1 MKKQLLKLVSF
12 LFLFTFVATNY
23 LLSETILISDKIKII
38 DGDTILL
45 DNKKIRFSGIDAPE
59 TKFKG
64 KQQFCLKNKK
74 KINCGK
80 ISKDSL
86 TEKIINKK
94 LKCLIEPQKDYFGRY
109 LGEWASQILGYDEE
123 KKNQYIQDVIKAD
136 FAEAG
141 DEDVYRKLYG
151 DLKDKNISE
160 DQIRKK
166 MQECNE
172 KATTEVS

>member
-23 LLSETILISDKIKII
+23 LLSEIILISDNTKII

-64 KQQFCLKNKK
+64 KQQFCIKNKK

-80 ISKDSL
+80 FH
-86 TEKIINKK
+86 KILLQKK
-94 LKCLIEPQKDYFGRY
+94 L
-109 LGEWASQILGYDEE
+109 
-123 KKNQYIQDVIKAD
+123 
-136 FAEAG
+136 
-141 DEDVYRKLYG
+141 
-151 DLKDKNISE
+151 
-160 DQIRKK
+160 
-166 MQECNE
+166 
-172 KATTEVS
+172 

>member
-80 ISKDSL
+80 ISKNFL
-86 TEKIINKK
+86 TEKIVNKSTK
-94 LKCLIEPQKDYFGRY
+94 LTDFSSCFFITFLHFFSNIF
-109 LGEWASQILGYDEE
+109 LGY
-123 KKNQYIQDVIKAD
+123 IFV
-136 FAEAG
+136 F
-141 DEDVYRKLYG
+141 
-151 DLKDKNISE
+151 
-160 DQIRKK
+160 
-166 MQECNE
+166 
-172 KATTEVS
+172 

>member
-23 LLSETILISDKIKII
+23 LLSETILISDNIKII

-64 KQQFCLKNKK
+64 KQQFCLENKK

-80 ISKDSL
+80 ISKNSL

-109 LGEWASQILGYDEE
+109 LGECFINNESVSAYMVRNGLAFDYPKYS
-123 KKNQYIQDVIKAD
+123 KKKYFK
-136 FAEAG
+136 
-141 DEDVYRKLYG
+141 
-151 DLKDKNISE
+151 
-160 DQIRKK
+160 DQIYAKNNKLGLWSMEFDYPWIWRK
-166 MQECNE
+166 NNR
-172 KATTEVS
+172 

>member
-74 KINCGK
+74 KLIVEKFQK
-80 ISKDSL
+80 IFL
-86 TEKIINKK
+86 LKK
-94 LKCLIEPQKDYFGRY
+94 LEI
-109 LGEWASQILGYDEE
+109 
-123 KKNQYIQDVIKAD
+123 KN
-136 FAEAG
+136 
-141 DEDVYRKLYG
+141 
-151 DLKDKNISE
+151 
-160 DQIRKK
+160 
-166 MQECNE
+166 
-172 KATTEVS
+172 

>member
-64 KQQFCLKNKK
+64 KQQFCLKKK
-74 KINCGK
+74 KKLIVEKFQK
-80 ISKDSL
+80 IL
-86 TEKIINKK
+86 LRKK
-94 LKCLIEPQKDYFGRY
+94 L
-109 LGEWASQILGYDEE
+109 
-123 KKNQYIQDVIKAD
+123 
-136 FAEAG
+136 
-141 DEDVYRKLYG
+141 
-151 DLKDKNISE
+151 
-160 DQIRKK
+160 
-166 MQECNE
+166 
-172 KATTEVS
+172 

>member
-74 KINCGK
+74 KLIVEKFQK
-80 ISKDSL
+80 IL
-86 TEKIINKK
+86 FQKK
-94 LKCLIEPQKDYFGRY
+94 L
-109 LGEWASQILGYDEE
+109 
-123 KKNQYIQDVIKAD
+123 
-136 FAEAG
+136 
-141 DEDVYRKLYG
+141 
-151 DLKDKNISE
+151 
-160 DQIRKK
+160 
-166 MQECNE
+166 
-172 KATTEVS
+172 

>member
-64 KQQFCLKNKK
+64 KQQFCINNK
-74 KINCGK
+74 
-80 ISKDSL
+80 
-86 TEKIINKK
+86 EKIINKK

-109 LGEWASQILGYDEE
+109 LGECFINNESVSAYMVRNGLAFDYPKYS
-123 KKNQYIQDVIKAD
+123 KKKYSK
-136 FAEAG
+136 
-141 DEDVYRKLYG
+141 
-151 DLKDKNISE
+151 
-160 DQIRKK
+160 DQIYAKNNKLGLWSMEFDYPWIWRK
-166 MQECNE
+166 NNR
-172 KATTEVS
+172 

>member
-1 MKKQLLKLVSF
+1 MKLRTYQNQV
-12 LFLFTFVATNY
+12 
-23 LLSETILISDKIKII
+23 LSETILISDKIKII

-64 KQQFCLKNKK
+64 KQQFCLKSKK

-80 ISKDSL
+80 ISKNSL

-109 LGEWASQILGYDEE
+109 LGECFINNDS
-123 KKNQYIQDVIKAD
+123 
-136 FAEAG
+136 
-141 DEDVYRKLYG
+141 
-151 DLKDKNISE
+151 ISAYMVRNGLAF
-160 DQIRKK
+160 DYPKS
-166 MQECNE
+166 
-172 KATTEVS
+172 VSYTHLTLPTIPTV

>member
-23 LLSETILISDKIKII
+23 LLSETILISDNIKII

-64 KQQFCLKNKK
+64 KQQFCLKNKT

-80 ISKDSL
+80 ISKNFL

-109 LGEWASQILGYDEE
+109 LGECFINNESVSAYMVRNGLAFDYPKYS
-123 KKNQYIQDVIKAD
+123 KKKYSK
-136 FAEAG
+136 
-141 DEDVYRKLYG
+141 
-151 DLKDKNISE
+151 
-160 DQIRKK
+160 DQIYAKNNKLGLWSMEFVYPWIWRK
-166 MQECNE
+166 NNR
-172 KATTEVS
+172 

>member
-12 LFLFTFVATNY
+12 IFLFTFVATNY
-23 LLSETILISDKIKII
+23 LLSETILISDKVEII

-74 KINCGK
+74 KISCGK
-80 ISKDSL
+80 ISKNSL

-109 LGEWASQILGYDEE
+109 LAECFINNESVSTFIVRNGLAFDYPKYS
-123 KKNQYIQDVIKAD
+123 KKNILKIK
-136 FAEAG
+136 FMQ
-141 DEDVYRKLYG
+141 KT
-151 DLKDKNISE
+151 IS
-160 DQIRKK
+160 
-166 MQECNE
+166 
-172 KATTEVS
+172 

>member
-23 LLSETILISDKIKII
+23 LLSEIILISDNIKII

-74 KINCGK
+74 KLIVEKFQK
-80 ISKDSL
+80 IL
-86 TEKIINKK
+86 FQKK
-94 LKCLIEPQKDYFGRY
+94 L
-109 LGEWASQILGYDEE
+109 
-123 KKNQYIQDVIKAD
+123 
-136 FAEAG
+136 
-141 DEDVYRKLYG
+141 
-151 DLKDKNISE
+151 
-160 DQIRKK
+160 
-166 MQECNE
+166 
-172 KATTEVS
+172 

>member
-12 LFLFTFVATNY
+12 LFLFTFIATNY

-74 KINCGK
+74 KLIVEKFQK
-80 ISKDSL
+80 IL
-86 TEKIINKK
+86 LLKK
-94 LKCLIEPQKDYFGRY
+94 L
-109 LGEWASQILGYDEE
+109 
-123 KKNQYIQDVIKAD
+123 
-136 FAEAG
+136 
-141 DEDVYRKLYG
+141 
-151 DLKDKNISE
+151 
-160 DQIRKK
+160 
-166 MQECNE
+166 
-172 KATTEVS
+172 

>member
-74 KINCGK
+74 KLIVEKFQK
-80 ISKDSL
+80 IL
-86 TEKIINKK
+86 LQKK
-94 LKCLIEPQKDYFGRY
+94 L
-109 LGEWASQILGYDEE
+109 
-123 KKNQYIQDVIKAD
+123 
-136 FAEAG
+136 
-141 DEDVYRKLYG
+141 
-151 DLKDKNISE
+151 
-160 DQIRKK
+160 
-166 MQECNE
+166 
-172 KATTEVS
+172 

>member
-12 LFLFTFVATNY
+12 IFLFTFVATNY

-74 KINCGK
+74 KLIVEKFQK
-80 ISKDSL
+80 IL
-86 TEKIINKK
+86 LQKK
-94 LKCLIEPQKDYFGRY
+94 L
-109 LGEWASQILGYDEE
+109 
-123 KKNQYIQDVIKAD
+123 
-136 FAEAG
+136 
-141 DEDVYRKLYG
+141 
-151 DLKDKNISE
+151 
-160 DQIRKK
+160 
-166 MQECNE
+166 
-172 KATTEVS
+172 

>member
-23 LLSETILISDKIKII
+23 LLSETILISDNIKII

-64 KQQFCLKNKK
+64 KQQFCLENKK

-80 ISKDSL
+80 ISKNFL

-109 LGEWASQILGYDEE
+109 LGECFINNESVSAYMVRNGFAFDYPKYS
-123 KKNQYIQDVIKAD
+123 KKKYSK
-136 FAEAG
+136 
-141 DEDVYRKLYG
+141 
-151 DLKDKNISE
+151 
-160 DQIRKK
+160 DQIYAKNNKLGLWSMEFDYPWIWRK
-166 MQECNE
+166 NNR
-172 KATTEVS
+172 

>member
-1 MKKQLLKLVSF
+1 MKKQLPKLVSF

-64 KQQFCLKNKK
+64 KQQFCLKNKT

-80 ISKDSL
+80 ISKNSL

-109 LGEWASQILGYDEE
+109 LGECFINNESVSAYMVRNGLAFDYPKYS
-123 KKNQYIQDVIKAD
+123 KKNILKIK
-136 FAEAG
+136 FMQ
-141 DEDVYRKLYG
+141 KT
-151 DLKDKNISE
+151 IS
-160 DQIRKK
+160 
-166 MQECNE
+166 
-172 KATTEVS
+172 